1 MSHYNMPSLPV
12 IRSNQQ
18 PSVTLAELVLA
29 WAFRRFGL

>member
-18 PSVTLAELVLA
+18 PSVTLADLVYRWLM
-29 WAFRRFGL
+29 RRLGL